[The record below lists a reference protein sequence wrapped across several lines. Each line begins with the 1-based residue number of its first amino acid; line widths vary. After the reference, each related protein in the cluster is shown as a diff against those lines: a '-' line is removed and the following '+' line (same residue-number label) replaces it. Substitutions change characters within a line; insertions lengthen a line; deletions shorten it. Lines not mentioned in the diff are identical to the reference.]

1 MEHAQ
6 TQHVFDY
13 ANVSMVIFIEPI
25 YATDTDHD
33 SARTEQLKDEM
44 GAITFYR
51 GSSFATRR
59 TLGNSIIIAPKEDTY
74 SRVGRRWKMT
84 TTADVN
90 NNTVGIGKLLW
101 GFGGLTEY
109 CAGY

>member
-1 MEHAQ
+1 MLASNNKEMEHAQ

-51 GSSFATRR
+51 GSSVATRR

-74 SRVGRRWKMT
+74 SRVGTWEEEVE
-84 TTADVN
+84 DDN
-90 NNTVGIGKLLW
+90 D
-101 GFGGLTEY
+101 GG
-109 CAGY
+109 CK